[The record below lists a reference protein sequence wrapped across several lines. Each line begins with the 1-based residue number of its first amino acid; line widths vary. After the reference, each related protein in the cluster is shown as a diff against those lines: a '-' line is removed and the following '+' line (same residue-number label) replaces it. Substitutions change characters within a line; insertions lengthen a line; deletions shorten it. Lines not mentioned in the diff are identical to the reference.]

1 MGGAYRRPGN
11 TAPTTEWNI
20 HCDPDA
26 AKIAFAAWGGRRRR
40 TATPGRSRSAS
51 T

>member
-1 MGGAYRRPGN
+1 MGGAYRVPGN

-20 HCDPDA
+20 HCDPEA
-26 AKIAFAAWGGRRRR
+26 AEAQLRCVVGGRRLACRAR
-40 TATPGRSRSAS
+40 LRSGS

>member
-1 MGGAYRRPGN
+1 MGGAYRHPGN

-20 HCDPDA
+20 HCDPEA
-26 AKIAFAAWGGRRRR
+26 AKIVFTAWGDSADAHGI
-40 TATPGRSRSAS
+40 AVRSRSGS